1 MIFYI
6 VIILRQMA
14 SVGATVD
21 CIEVRTQEKGFI
33 RLTVEFDATAQGYT
47 SNITTVNQI
56 LREVFIRLFWFLKH
70 MRTTYHKDMILKAS
84 EVKIQFEDFV

>member
-1 MIFYI
+1 
-6 VIILRQMA
+6 MA

-56 LREVFIRLFWFLKH
+56 LREVFIWSVFG
-70 MRTTYHKDMILKAS
+70 S
-84 EVKIQFEDFV
+84 V

>member
-6 VIILRQMA
+6 VIILHQMA

-56 LREVFIRLFWFLKH
+56 LREVFMSSVFGSYSVLE
-70 MRTTYHKDMILKAS
+70 TYDISDIESL
-84 EVKIQFEDFV
+84 

>member
-1 MIFYI
+1 MILYI
-6 VIILRQMA
+6 VIILHQMA

-56 LREVFIRLFWFLKH
+56 LREVFMSSVFGSYSVLE
-70 MRTTYHKDMILKAS
+70 TYDISDIESL
-84 EVKIQFEDFV
+84 

>member
-1 MIFYI
+1 MILYI
-6 VIILRQMA
+6 VIILHQMA
-14 SVGATVD
+14 SVAATVD

-56 LREVFIRLFWFLKH
+56 LREVFMSSVFGSYSVLE
-70 MRTTYHKDMILKAS
+70 TYDISDIESL
-84 EVKIQFEDFV
+84 

>member
-6 VIILRQMA
+6 VITLHQMA

-56 LREVFIRLFWFLKH
+56 LREVFIWSVFG
-70 MRTTYHKDMILKAS
+70 S
-84 EVKIQFEDFV
+84 V